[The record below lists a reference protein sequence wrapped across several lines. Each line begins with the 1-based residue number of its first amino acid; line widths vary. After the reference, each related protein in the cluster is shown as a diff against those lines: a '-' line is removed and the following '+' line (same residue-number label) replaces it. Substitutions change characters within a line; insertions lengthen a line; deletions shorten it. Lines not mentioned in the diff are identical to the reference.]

1 MLFGSVG
8 RRGNYGVDTPGVP
21 ATQAF
26 LALVMFQIGIKRID
40 SEGDSQGWWL
50 IGAGTLLL
58 SIALVYL
65 HASRRGKFR
74 VWSRALGGLHLE
86 GTEQALDLNCGR
98 GAVTTLVAARLT
110 TGKVLGVDSWAR
122 RSMLV
127 SKRGGSE
134 DQIARQ
140 NGVVEGVADRVQF
153 KQADIRDLAIE
164 GNHYDLVV
172 SGMGISNLPTADER
186 QRAIDEA
193 VRVTK
198 PGGRLLIADV
208 RNIDRYAQRLRD
220 LGCEVTTEPAGWEA
234 WFGGPWMSTTLIHAT
249 KPSH

>member
-1 MLFGSVG
+1 M
-8 RRGNYGVDTPGVP
+8 
-21 ATQAF
+21 
-26 LALVMFQIGIKRID
+26 
-40 SEGDSQGWWL
+40 
-50 IGAGTLLL
+50 
-58 SIALVYL
+58 VYL

-74 VWSRALGGLHLE
+74 VWSRALGDLHLD
-86 GTEQALDLNCGR
+86 GSEQVLDLNCGR

-140 NGVVEGVADRVQF
+140 NGVIEDVADRVEF
-153 KQADIRDLAIE
+153 KQGDIRDLAVD

-172 SGMGISNLPTADER
+172 SGMGISNLPTPEER
-186 QRAIDEA
+186 QTAIDEA

-208 RNIDRYAQRLRD
+208 RHTDRYVARLRD
-220 LGCEVTTEPAGWEA
+220 LGCEVTTAPAGWEA
-234 WFGGPWMSTTLIHAT
+234 WYGGPWMSTTLVSAT
-249 KPSH
+249 KPLD